1 MRILITGI
9 SGFIGTKLAELLLR
23 AEHEVVG
30 FDVRAPVGPW
40 SEHGHFRF
48 VAGDICST
56 EALQQIDF
64 VRLDAVFHLAA
75 AGVKVSSRTW
85 PICTQVNVLGTA
97 TLFGELSRAV
107 QQAGVPAPRIIYT
120 KSFYEDHWESIPAFR
135 ENPYVMTK
143 VAATRWI
150 ESVAAMALPDIRI
163 AKVYQVFGANDD
175 PNNVLSYAA
184 RQLLA
189 GEPAEFG
196 AGQGIRDWIHIDDF
210 VAGLYACLRA
220 EPDGLARY
228 DLGSQIGVS
237 IRDAVEKIAA
247 LVDADPTLLLF
258 DSSRDRGDAAIH
270 DLASTYPP
278 GWQPTLSFGDGLRRL
293 IADFR

>member
-1 MRILITGI
+1 MRILVTGI

-40 SEHGHFRF
+40 SEHVKFRF
-48 VAGDICST
+48 IEGDICSP
-56 EALQQIDF
+56 EALRQIDF
-64 VRLDAVFHLAA
+64 PSLDAVFHLAA
-75 AGVKVSSRTW
+75 AGVKATSRTW
-85 PICTQVNVLGTA
+85 PICTHVNVLGTA
-97 TLFGELSRAV
+97 TLFAELIRAV
-107 QQAGVPAPRIIYT
+107 QQAGVSAPRTIYT
-120 KSFYEDHWESIPAFR
+120 KTFYEDHWESVPAFR

-150 ESVAAMALPDIRI
+150 ESVAAKVLPDIRI

-189 GEPAEFG
+189 GQPAVFG
-196 AGQGIRDWIHIDDF
+196 SGEGTRDWIHIDDF
-210 VAGLYACLRA
+210 VPGLYACLMA
-220 EPDGLARY
+220 ESDGLARY
-228 DLGSQIGVS
+228 DLGSEIGFT

-247 LVDADPTLLLF
+247 LIGADPALLQF
-258 DSSRDRGDAAIH
+258 DPSMDRGDVAIR
-270 DLASTYPP
+270 DLATSCPP
-278 GWQPTLSFGDGLRRL
+278 NWKPALSFSDGLRRL
-293 IADFR
+293 VEGLQ